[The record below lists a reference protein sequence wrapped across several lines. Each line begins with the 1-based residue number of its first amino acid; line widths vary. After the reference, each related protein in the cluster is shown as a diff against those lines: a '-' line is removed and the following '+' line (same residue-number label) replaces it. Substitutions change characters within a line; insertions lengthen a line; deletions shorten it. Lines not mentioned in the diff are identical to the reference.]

1 MTPREII
8 VTADGDVDIGNVLES
23 AIDKVSA
30 SKSFEDLNFKL
41 LLTGARTDYDNM
53 YMTYYF
59 DIVDYKYDVDK
70 MVYGRIR
77 KGVFE

>member
-1 MTPREII
+1 MTTREII
-8 VTADGDVDIGNVLES
+8 VAADGDVDIGNVLES
-23 AIDKVSA
+23 AIDKVA
-30 SKSFEDLNFKL
+30 TYKAFEDLNFKL